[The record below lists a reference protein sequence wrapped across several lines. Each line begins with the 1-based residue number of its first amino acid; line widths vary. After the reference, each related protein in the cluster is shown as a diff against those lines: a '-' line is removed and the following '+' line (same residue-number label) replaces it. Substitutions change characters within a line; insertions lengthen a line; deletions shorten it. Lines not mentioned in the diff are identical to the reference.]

1 MSAFSIPQDFS
12 NDRGDL
18 SSDDSLGEFWPNFC
32 IQIFPNYIINL
43 VK

>member
-12 NDRGDL
+12 NDQGDL
-18 SSDDSLGEFWPNFC
+18 SSDDSLGEFWPNFV
-32 IQIFPNYIINL
+32 IHIFPNYIFNL